1 MKIMVIVYTYIAKA
15 SSSSKK
21 ILRDPVYVPV
31 LTAEHQN
38 RSKKM
43 APALKN
49 SVLHSVRQEKELNS
63 PKLCIMWVTRARA
76 RWGGGAGWTT
86 SLAVAVCRDR
96 GSGRSPYLLSFA
108 VKTQKGLKKHFTESV
123 HVSQPLS
130 LCGHTQCHRF
140 PLSFQRTHVCKY
152 SPPFSFNATSSM
164 FYTLLCTLL
173 FFHLI
178 YLEDNFTSV

>member
-1 MKIMVIVYTYIAKA
+1 M
-15 SSSSKK
+15 KK

-31 LTAEHQN
+31 LTAGHQN
-38 RSKKM
+38 RLKKM
-43 APALKN
+43 GPALKN
-49 SVLHSVRQEKELNS
+49 SVLHLVTQEKELNS
-63 PKLCIMWVTRARA
+63 PKLCIMWVTRAGTG
-76 RWGGGAGWTT
+76 WGGRAGWTT
-86 SLAVAVCRDR
+86 SLVVVVCGVR
-96 GSGRSPYLLSFA
+96 GTGQSPYLLSFA

-140 PLSFQRTHVCKY
+140 LLSFQRTHVCKY
-152 SPPFSFNATSSM
+152 SPLFSFNTTSSM